1 MKLHA
6 SIYLV
11 ILNYSYVKIIFC
23 FLSYFMPIKV
33 LKGVCA
39 EGFWMKADCFNEV
52 RWLEGFIHSVK
63 SSCSMLYLELTT
75 SILPPLEL
83 NYIKRKMNSSS
94 NFKNVWSV
102 ALPLYKVWW
111 ISQSVFPTWVI
122 ICVQSSSIIKGIKW
136 TQAVTSKMFNQLYYI
151 YAKYNE

>member
-1 MKLHA
+1 
-6 SIYLV
+6 
-11 ILNYSYVKIIFC
+11 
-23 FLSYFMPIKV
+23 MPIKV

-83 NYIKRKMNSSS
+83 NYIRRKMNSSS
-94 NFKNVWSV
+94 NFKNV
-102 ALPLYKVWW
+102 
-111 ISQSVFPTWVI
+111 
-122 ICVQSSSIIKGIKW
+122 
-136 TQAVTSKMFNQLYYI
+136 
-151 YAKYNE
+151 